1 MKLKRLFAVL
11 LACICLCSMT
21 VAVKAEPSSP
31 YHDVSTSF
39 WGYEDVLFVTDQQ
52 LMMGVDVGSFAP
64 NMTLSRG
71 MLATVL
77 WRVEGSPAVTEAAPF
92 TDLTQDWYKMP
103 VAWAAKNGIV
113 NGVGDGRFA
122 PENDITREQLVVML
136 YRYTESCNYVM
147 EGSVALTH
155 FKDQATV
162 SSWATE
168 AMKWGVGNGLING
181 MEDASG
187 NPILAPT
194 ATCTRAQAAAMIHR
208 YMLKEWE
215 PIDSGENNTP
225 GDTTNPGDNTGSGD
239 DNTSGDPTTPNTEIT
254 TPGNDTEAGNFA
266 RYASNPIL
274 LTNKPANTGYTL
286 SYDIDTT
293 GFLKNNVKL
302 TDLQGKTLTIL
313 TGGNLANWGFW
324 DEDGEWVTEF
334 DWLDACEDTYGVKIK
349 YINSSFNR
357 AEDQARTYMN
367 AGKTLDI
374 LLTYAGGFPKYLNLS
389 QALDPY
395 IDVNNKGNSP
405 GVSEMTLEQT
415 KWGGSY
421 RCIAPVGAANVLW
434 YNQSMVHQFNLLD
447 PYTLWKQGNWDWDAY
462 EAFMMSVPKNTV
474 NGETLYAFRQDE
486 NSVFSTWSV
495 TNGKGAVEIYNGT
508 TPELINNWNE
518 TAVKDS
524 WSFISKVFRK
534 INYADAET
542 ALYGQL
548 FTGDTVLMSET
559 GNTLF
564 PQIDSTPYGA
574 ANQFQWVP
582 FPESGNA
589 DGKNA
594 AFAYGCTMMLPKRM
608 KEQDNAPYAVK
619 FMELW
624 ANRFTEAL
632 YDYYGQDSSIGMND
646 VAKRRHYD
654 FCLNNTWFS
663 NQMNDWSTVTGD
675 DKLTVKEWQT
685 AFSDPSYDLTA
696 KTAAMRPIVNGAI
709 EKTMDFGSEIV

>member
-1 MKLKRLFAVL
+1 MKFKRVFAVV
-11 LACICLCSMT
+11 LACICLCSMA
-21 VAVKAEPSSP
+21 VGVKAAPSSP
-31 YHDVSTSF
+31 YRDVSTSF
-39 WGYEDVLFVTDQQ
+39 WGYEDVMYVTDQQ

-77 WRVEGSPAVTEAAPF
+77 WRVQGSPYVKEAAPF
-92 TDLTQDWYKMP
+92 NDLTQDWYKMP

-113 NGVGDGRFA
+113 NGVGNGRFA
-122 PENDITREQLVVML
+122 PEDDITREQLVVML
-136 YRYTESCNYVM
+136 YRYTESCDYVM
-147 EGSVALTH
+147 EGSVALTR

-162 SSWATE
+162 SSWATA

-181 MEDASG
+181 MEDPSG

-208 YMLKEWE
+208 YMLKEWK
-215 PIDSGENNTP
+215 PVDSGESNTP
-225 GDTTNPGDNTGSGD
+225 D
-239 DNTSGDPTTPNTEIT
+239 IT
-254 TPGNDTEAGNFA
+254 TPGNDTEAGDFA
-266 RYASNPIL
+266 SYANNPIL

-286 SYDIDTT
+286 SYNIDTT
-293 GFLKNNVKL
+293 GFVKNNVKL
-302 TDLQGKTLTIL
+302 TDLQGKSLTIL

-324 DEDGEWVTEF
+324 NEDGEWVTEF

-367 AGKTLDI
+367 AAKTLDI
-374 LLTYAGGFPKYLNLS
+374 LMTYSGGFPKYLNIS
-389 QALDPY
+389 QPLDPY
-395 IDVNNKGNSP
+395 IDANNKGNSP
-405 GVSEMTLEQT
+405 GVSEMILEQT

-434 YNQSMVHQFNLLD
+434 YNQTLVHQLDLLD
-447 PYTLWKQGNWDWDAY
+447 PYTLWKQGNWNWDAY
-462 EAFMMSVPKNTV
+462 EAFMMSVPKKTV
-474 NGETLYAFRQDE
+474 DGATLYAFRQDK

-495 TNGKGAVEIYNGT
+495 TNGKAAVGISIDSV
-508 TPELINNWNE
+508 TPALINNWND
-518 TAVKDS
+518 TAVTDS
-524 WSFISKVFRK
+524 WSFISKLFRK

-542 ALYGQL
+542 AMYGQL
-548 FTGDTVLMSET
+548 FTSGTVLMSET

-564 PQIDSTPYGA
+564 PLFDSNPYGA

-589 DGKNA
+589 NGQNA

-608 KEQDNAPYAVK
+608 KVQDNAPYAVK

-632 YDYYGQDSSIGMND
+632 YDYYGQDSSFGMND

-654 FCLNNTWFS
+654 FCLNNTRFS
-663 NQMNDWSTVTGD
+663 NQMNNWSTVTGD

-685 AFSDPSYDLTA
+685 AFSDTSYDLTA
-696 KTAAMRPIVNGAI
+696 KTTAMNSIVNDAI
-709 EKTMDFGSEIV
+709 EATLNFGSEIV